1 MQTVH
6 STGVRRLPIGRVTLT
21 GCYDFV
27 LDAVIRCVDTAL
39 EGGSAMTQPA
49 RRESMVGEINTLL
62 GRGSEF
68 EGKLTFEGTVRIDGT
83 LRGEVFSDD
92 VLIVGEGARV
102 EAEIDVGEIIVQ
114 GQVMGNIRAK
124 RSIELLTPGRVKGDL
139 TTPSLQIDK
148 GVIFEGRC
156 FMEGVSERASAG
168 TSMAAARKQQ
178 AEIIMEAGAPPPPPK
193 GQAQANANANTP
205 KAPAAK

>member
-1 MQTVH
+1 
-6 STGVRRLPIGRVTLT
+6 
-21 GCYDFV
+21 
-27 LDAVIRCVDTAL
+27 
-39 EGGSAMTQPA
+39 MTQPA

-83 LRGEVFSDD
+83 LKGEVFSDD

-102 EAEIDVGEIIVQ
+102 EAEIDVGEIIIQ
-114 GQVMGNIRAK
+114 GTVLGNVRAK
-124 RSIELLTPGRVKGDL
+124 RSIEILTPGRVKGDL

-156 FMEGVSERASAG
+156 FMEGV
-168 TSMAAARKQQ
+168 
-178 AEIIMEAGAPPPPPK
+178 AEKAGAATSKQRPAAGEINITAEPPPPRPS
-193 GQAQANANANTP
+193 GQASP
-205 KAPAAK
+205 PASPPSKPSK